1 MGGCSAIEDICQN
14 LDPQNPL
21 CWPSTRG
28 GSPWPWDMF
37 VYPSL
42 ETMVV
47 IRLTVWLPSSTPKHE
62 NSAERDGSRGA
73 GHESCIASYS
83 WSMTIVFLQGPI
95 SDMVFMVFYNLIF

>member
-1 MGGCSAIEDICQN
+1 MEDICHGEFGSAQ
-14 LDPQNPL
+14 PL
-21 CWPSTRG
+21 CSPSTRG

-37 VYPSL
+37 VYHPSL

-47 IRLTVWLPSSTPKHE
+47 IRLPSSTPKHG

>member
-1 MGGCSAIEDICQN
+1 MEDICHGEFGSAQ
-14 LDPQNPL
+14 PL
-21 CWPSTRG
+21 CSPSTRG
-28 GSPWPWDMF
+28 DLHGLGTCLFTTHP
-37 VYPSL
+37 L

-47 IRLTVWLPSSTPKHE
+47 IRLPSSTPKHG